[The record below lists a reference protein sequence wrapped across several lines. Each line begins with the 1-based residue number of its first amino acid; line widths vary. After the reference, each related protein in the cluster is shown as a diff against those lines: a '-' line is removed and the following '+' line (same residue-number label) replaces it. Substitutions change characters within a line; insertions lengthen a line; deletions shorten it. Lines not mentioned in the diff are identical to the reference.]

1 MTPRTNV
8 LIVDDQP
15 ENLLTLEAVLEPLGQ
30 NLVRAESGEAALRRL
45 LQDDFAL
52 ILLDIQMPGLDGF
65 ETAELIKARPR
76 TRNLPIIFLTAIN
89 KELRHIHR
97 GYETGAVD
105 YLFKPFDPVV
115 LRSKVAVF
123 LDLHDKTEALRLS
136 EERLRLLVEHV
147 EDHAVLWCDADAR
160 VATWNAAAERIT
172 GLRAPEILGEP
183 FARLY
188 PAGASGRHDPAGHL
202 AIARAR
208 GMWHEPEGLRTRAD
222 GRFYWA
228 STTVTAVQGS
238 TGELVGYSVVLQD
251 VTERRRTDIALRTR
265 AEALEQINHDLEQF
279 VAVVSEDLAEPLG
292 SVAGSVRELQA
303 LGEGLG
309 DEARRLVEDIG
320 DEADAMR
327 ARIED
332 LLRYSRI
339 AQDELQR
346 APVDCGALVERVLA
360 DLGEQGRTQEAAID
374 VGRLPTVDAD
384 ERLLSLLFANLL
396 DNALRFADP
405 DAGARVTLHAEAD
418 AGLWLFRVSDEGIG
432 LDYGD
437 VERVF
442 ELFERVHPDASSGSG
457 IGLTICRRIVE
468 RHGGRIWAEPQP
480 EGGTSFVFTL
490 PSAELA

>member
-1 MTPRTNV
+1 
-8 LIVDDQP
+8 
-15 ENLLTLEAVLEPLGQ
+15 
-30 NLVRAESGEAALRRL
+30 
-45 LQDDFAL
+45 
-52 ILLDIQMPGLDGF
+52 
-65 ETAELIKARPR
+65 
-76 TRNLPIIFLTAIN
+76 
-89 KELRHIHR
+89 
-97 GYETGAVD
+97 
-105 YLFKPFDPVV
+105 V

-147 EDHAVLWCDADAR
+147 EDHAVIWCDADAR
-160 VATWNAAAERIT
+160 VATWNAGAERVT
-172 GLRAPEILGEP
+172 GLREAEILGEP

-188 PAGASGRHDPAGHL
+188 PPGSSGRHDPAGHL

-238 TGELVGYSVVLQD
+238 GGELVGYSVLVQD

-279 VAVVSEDLAEPLG
+279 VAVVSEDLGEPLE
-292 SVAGSVRELQA
+292 SIAGSVRELQA
-303 LGEGLG
+303 LGQRLEDG
-309 DEARRLVEDIG
+309 ARQLVDGIG
-320 DEADAMR
+320 AETDGMR
-327 ARIED
+327 ARVED
-332 LLRYSRI
+332 LLRYSRV

-346 APVDCGALVERVLA
+346 TSVDCAAVVERALA
-360 DLGEQGRTQEAAID
+360 QLAEQGRSADASID
-374 VGRLPTVDAD
+374 VGPLPTVDAD
-384 ERLLSLLFANLL
+384 EELLSLVFTNLL
-396 DNALRFADP
+396 DNALRYADP
-405 DAGARVTLHAEAD
+405 ELGARVAVHAEAD
-418 AGLWLFRVSDEGIG
+418 GGLWLFRVSDEGIG

-442 ELFERVHPDASSGSG
+442 ELFERVHPDAYPGSG

-490 PSAELA
+490 PTAELA

>member
-1 MTPRTNV
+1 MTARANV

-15 ENLLTLEAVLEPLGQ
+15 ENLLALEAVLEPLGQ

-76 TRNLPIIFLTAIN
+76 TRNVPIIFLTAIN

-97 GYETGAVD
+97 GYETGGVD

-147 EDHAVLWCDADAR
+147 EDHAVIWCDADAR
-160 VATWNAAAERIT
+160 VATWNAGAERVT
-172 GLRAPEILGEP
+172 GLREAEILGEP

-188 PAGASGRHDPAGHL
+188 PPGSSGRHDPAGHL

-238 TGELVGYSVVLQD
+238 GGELVGYSVLVQD

-279 VAVVSEDLAEPLG
+279 VAVVSEDLGEPLE
-292 SVAGSVRELQA
+292 SIAGSVRELQA
-303 LGEGLG
+303 LGQRLEDG
-309 DEARRLVEDIG
+309 ARQLVDGIG
-320 DEADAMR
+320 AETDGMR
-327 ARIED
+327 ARVED
-332 LLRYSRI
+332 LLRYSRV

-346 APVDCGALVERVLA
+346 TSVDCASVVERALA
-360 DLGEQGRTQEAAID
+360 QLAEQGRSADASID
-374 VGRLPTVDAD
+374 VGPLPTVDAD
-384 ERLLSLLFANLL
+384 EELLSLVFTNLL
-396 DNALRFADP
+396 DNALRYADP
-405 DAGARVTLHAEAD
+405 ELGARVAVHAEAD
-418 AGLWLFRVSDEGIG
+418 GGLWLFRVSDEGIG

-442 ELFERVHPDASSGSG
+442 ELFERVHPDAYPGSG

-490 PSAELA
+490 PTAELA

>member
-76 TRNLPIIFLTAIN
+76 TRNIPIIFLTAIN

-97 GYETGAVD
+97 GYETGGVD

-147 EDHAVLWCDADAR
+147 EDHAVIWCDADAR
-160 VATWNAAAERIT
+160 VATWNAGAERIT
-172 GLRAPEILGEP
+172 GLREPEILGEP

-188 PAGASGRHDPAGHL
+188 PPESSGRHDPAGHL

-238 TGELVGYSVVLQD
+238 GGELVGYSVLVQD
-251 VTERRRTDIALRTR
+251 VTERRRTDIALRNR

-279 VAVVSEDLAEPLG
+279 VAVLSEDLGEPLG
-292 SVAGSVRELQA
+292 SIAGSVRELQA
-303 LGEGLG
+303 ADELG
-309 DEARRLVEDIG
+309 DAARKLVDGIG
-320 DEADAMR
+320 AETEGMR

-332 LLRYSRI
+332 LLRYSRV

-346 APVDCGALVERVLA
+346 APVDCAAVVERALA
-360 DLGEQGRTQEAAID
+360 DLAEQGRSPGASIE
-374 VGRLPTVDAD
+374 VGPLPTVDAD
-384 ERLLSLLFANLL
+384 EELLSLVFANLL
-396 DNALRFADP
+396 DNALRYADP
-405 DAGARVTLHAEAD
+405 ELGARVTVHAEAD

-442 ELFERVHPDASSGSG
+442 ELFERVHPDAYPGSG

-490 PSAELA
+490 PSAEPA